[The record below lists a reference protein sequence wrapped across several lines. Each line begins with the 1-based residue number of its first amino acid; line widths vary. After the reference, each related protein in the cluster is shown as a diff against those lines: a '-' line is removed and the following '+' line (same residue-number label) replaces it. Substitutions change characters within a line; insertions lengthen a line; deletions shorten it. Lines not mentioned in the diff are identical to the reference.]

1 MLTSEMTI
9 ADYAQRR
16 RVLGRR
22 ADIRLARALRHSV
35 PLHRK
40 VRHLAARA
48 LRMSPRRIHARL
60 QRSQLIRQ
68 WKGGSF
74 VETLVTLPRAA

>member
-1 MLTSEMTI
+1 MLTSDLTI

-22 ADIRLARALRHSV
+22 ADIRLAQPLRRTVPFHRKLRYLALRAQ
-35 PLHRK
+35 RT
-40 VRHLAARA
+40 
-48 LRMSPRRIHARL
+48 SPGRLHARL
-60 QRSQLIRQ
+60 QRSRLIRQ
-68 WKGGSF
+68 WRGGCF

>member
-1 MLTSEMTI
+1 MLTSDLTI

-22 ADIRLARALRHSV
+22 ADIRLAQALRRTD

-40 VRHLAARA
+40 LRHLAARA
-48 LRMSPRRIHARL
+48 LRTSPRRIHARL

-68 WKGGSF
+68 WRNGSF